1 MVSGFL
7 LSENGLYPAESAPGE
22 PLIAV
27 QSVRRAVSESA
38 NTTVRVDGVSK
49 QYDLGGTVT
58 ALDDVSLDLSA
69 GSYTAVMGP
78 SGSGK
83 STLLNLIGGLDTPS
97 SGRVVVNGQD
107 VSSASE
113 AERADIRG
121 TEVGFVFQTFN
132 LMPRLSAVENVALPL
147 VFDGWDRTRRRE
159 RAVSLLSEVG
169 LADRTDHVPAE
180 LSGGQRQRV
189 AIARALAPNPQIILA
204 DEPTG
209 NVDTETG
216 ERIMGLLA
224 DLHDAG
230 NTIMLVTHERRIA
243 EHAERIV
250 HVRDGVLERIEEV
263 EG

>member
-1 MVSGFL
+1 M
-7 LSENGLYPAESAPGE
+7 
-22 PLIAV
+22 
-27 QSVRRAVSESA
+27 SESA
-38 NTTVRVDGVSK
+38 NTTARVDGVSK

-97 SGRVVVNGQD
+97 SGQVVVNGQD

-147 VFDGWDRTRRRE
+147 VFDGWDRDRRRE
-159 RAVSLLSEVG
+159 RQCRSSRRWG
-169 LADRTDHVPAE
+169 SPTVPTTSPRNSAAASA
-180 LSGGQRQRV
+180 SGSPSPAHYR
-189 AIARALAPNPQIILA
+189 
-204 DEPTG
+204 PT
-209 NVDTETG
+209 
-216 ERIMGLLA
+216 
-224 DLHDAG
+224 
-230 NTIMLVTHERRIA
+230 RR
-243 EHAERIV
+243 
-250 HVRDGVLERIEEV
+250 
-263 EG
+263 